1 MKKKI
6 AFIISGLML
15 SGLAS
20 AAGTVLPENKKVTQL
35 DCELLNEDVQ
45 LALSTNVVAAYECRA
60 ANRTIYFAG
69 CSTAGRVSSR
79 TAEVDVPEGC
89 GVADADGNIATPCT
103 GKEPKTVSGSVV
115 SLANSMGGQ
124 LQQTFPGGVCEDD
137 GEVAASAI
145 Q

>member
-20 AAGTVLPENKKVTQL
+20 AAGTVLPENKKVTQV
-35 DCELLNEDVQ
+35 DCDLLNEDVQ
-45 LALSTNVVAAYECRA
+45 LALSTNVVAAYECRT

-79 TAEVDVPEGC
+79 TEMVDTPAGC
-89 GVADADGNIATPCT
+89 GVGENPTPCK
-103 GKEPKTVSGSVV
+103 GKEPKTVEGSVV

-124 LQQTFPGGVCEDD
+124 LQQTFPGGVCKAN
-137 GEVAASAI
+137 GTVAASAI
-145 Q
+145 K